1 MKFNKVVKKR
11 FKLYKSGKTWV
22 VAATVFFVLAGM
34 SGLAVHAD
42 NTTASSDIAKQTVVA
57 NPTNNES
64 PVTSG
69 DDTKQADSSVKT
81 DNGNNSSATSS
92 DDSKSNGTVNHD
104 ADKSTTDSDAGTT
117 GQSTDSSTGK
127 VDNNTDNSNSNPAKT
142 DNNKQDSADAD
153 KNKTNSDANSNN
165 VNKDNGTNA
174 NNSTA
179 KSEDSNKQSSD
190 VPTNNVQPNGWNA
203 DHTQYTKDG
212 KLVTGVQS
220 IDGTYYDF
228 DNNHNIVKD
237 DYVESQW
244 GDWYMFGNDGKIATK
259 VTPWSG
265 TYYYFDPLTY
275 LRVDNNYV
283 QSQWGDWYMFGNNG
297 KIATKVTPWS
307 GTYYYFD
314 PLTYL
319 RVDNNYVQ
327 SQWGDWYMFGDNGQ
341 IVTKVTPWAG
351 TYYYFDPLTYL
362 RVDNSYVQSQWGDWY
377 MFGNDGRIVSGLTE
391 WYGATYYFD
400 PSTYLKVTNT
410 VENINGYYYYF
421 DDSGRLVSW
430 AQYPS
435 DLTADA
441 KATLAIQTASK
452 FLGQG
457 YVQGGNN
464 PQTGFDCSGLVQYA
478 YGVAGVQLPR
488 LSEQQYY
495 ATMPIDGSQARRGDL
510 VFFSRTY
517 NDGSNFDP
525 KSMTQ
530 VGIYLGNGKMLDA
543 QGNGIV
549 VENVSDF
556 GQSYPT
562 YYGRVLNF

>member
-22 VAATVFFVLAGM
+22 VAATVFFALAGI

-190 VPTNNVQPNGWNA
+190 VPTDNVLPDGWNA
-203 DHTQYTKDG
+203 DHTQYVKDG

-237 DYVESQW
+237 DYVESQWGTWYMFGNDGKIATKVTPWSGTYYYFDPLTYLRVDNHYVQSQW

-275 LRVDNNYV
+275 LRVDNN
-283 QSQWGDWYMFGNNG
+283 
-297 KIATKVTPWS
+297 
-307 GTYYYFD
+307 
-314 PLTYL
+314 
-319 RVDNNYVQ
+319 
-327 SQWGDWYMFGDNGQ
+327 
-341 IVTKVTPWAG
+341 
-351 TYYYFDPLTYL
+351 
-362 RVDNSYVQSQWGDWY
+362 YVQSQWGDWY

-435 DLTADA
+435 DLIADA
-441 KATLAIQTASK
+441 KATLAIQTASQ

>member
-1 MKFNKVVKKR
+1 
-11 FKLYKSGKTWV
+11 
-22 VAATVFFVLAGM
+22 
-34 SGLAVHAD
+34 
-42 NTTASSDIAKQTVVA
+42 
-57 NPTNNES
+57 
-64 PVTSG
+64 
-69 DDTKQADSSVKT
+69 
-81 DNGNNSSATSS
+81 
-92 DDSKSNGTVNHD
+92 
-104 ADKSTTDSDAGTT
+104 
-117 GQSTDSSTGK
+117 
-127 VDNNTDNSNSNPAKT
+127 
-142 DNNKQDSADAD
+142 
-153 KNKTNSDANSNN
+153 
-165 VNKDNGTNA
+165 
-174 NNSTA
+174 
-179 KSEDSNKQSSD
+179 
-190 VPTNNVQPNGWNA
+190 
-203 DHTQYTKDG
+203 
-212 KLVTGVQS
+212 
-220 IDGTYYDF
+220 
-228 DNNHNIVKD
+228 
-237 DYVESQW
+237 
-244 GDWYMFGNDGKIATK
+244 
-259 VTPWSG
+259 
-265 TYYYFDPLTY
+265 
-275 LRVDNNYV
+275 
-283 QSQWGDWYMFGNNG
+283 
-297 KIATKVTPWS
+297 
-307 GTYYYFD
+307 
-314 PLTYL
+314 
-319 RVDNNYVQ
+319 
-327 SQWGDWYMFGDNGQ
+327 MFGDNGQ
-341 IVTKVTPWAG
+341 IATKVTPWAG

-421 DDSGRLVSW
+421 GDSGRLVSW

-441 KATLAIQTASK
+441 KATLAIQTASQ

-549 VENVSDF
+549 IENVSDF